1 MQDIKIKNLNYYY
14 PEMKTPALKNINL
27 EIPQGQF
34 VLIVGG
40 SGSGKSTLLRSICGL
55 IPNFYGGIYSGKI
68 YIGNKEIRQIDRRD
82 LVQRVGMVFQE
93 PESQLVMT
101 SVEEEIA
108 FGLENLELPNSLMKR
123 RIMEVTSTLA
133 LSDYL
138 NSFIPELSGGQKQKT
153 ALGAVLAMQPDII
166 LLDEP
171 TSQLDPIAGE
181 DILTMIRRLNEEN
194 GITII
199 LTEQRLERCFHLADR
214 VIVME
219 KGEIVF
225 DHCCVKEI
233 AKWAAKTKRP
243 FVPPLSKLFADIDFP
258 DIPITVK
265 EARKIIR
272 PFFDNKIDL
281 KNKYLFH
288 YKENKGN
295 PLVEVENLWF
305 TYPNG
310 KEVLK
315 DISFNIN
322 NGDFVVLMGENGG
335 GKTTLLKNLN
345 GLLKPSRG
353 KVKIMGKDIKKMA
366 VEELAYEVGYLSQ
379 DPNDYLFLPSVEEE
393 ILFTMKNLGI
403 TDDGILDE
411 IINKLQIES
420 LKNKNPRDLS
430 TGERQ
435 RVALASILVTKPK
448 ILILDEPTRGLDYEL
463 KERLGEILL
472 KLKSEGTAIFM
483 VAHDVEFAAEYAD
496 KIILLDRG
504 TIIGY
509 GNKHEMLTNSTFYS
523 PQISKLFNGM
533 VDNIVTIDEGKKI
546 LRRVI
551 EFKKNKRFDN
561 ESFMTNMGG

>member
-1 MQDIKIKNLNYYY
+1 MQDIKIKNLNYCY

-34 VLIVGG
+34 VLLVGG

-55 IPNFYGGIYSGKI
+55 IPNFYGGVYSGEI
-68 YIGNKEIRQIDRRD
+68 YIGSDEIHQINRRE
-82 LVQRVGMVFQE
+82 LTQRIGMVFQD

-101 SVEEEIA
+101 NVEEEIA
-108 FGLENLELPNSLMKR
+108 FGLENLNLPNSLMKR
-123 RIMEVTSTLA
+123 RVMEVSSA
-133 LSDYL
+133 LSLSSYL
-138 NSFIPELSGGQKQKT
+138 NNFIPELSGGQKQKT

-194 GITII
+194 GITVI

-214 VIVME
+214 ILVMD
-219 KGEIVF
+219 KGEIIF
-225 DHCCVKEI
+225 DNTSPKEI
-233 AKWAAKTKRP
+233 AKWAVKTKRS
-243 FVPPLSKLFADIDFP
+243 FVPPLSKLFAEIDFY

-265 EARKIIR
+265 EGRRIIR
-272 PFFDNKIDL
+272 DVCNNEENL
-281 KNKYLFH
+281 NNEYLFDCE
-288 YKENKGN
+288 KESSS
-295 PLVEVENLWF
+295 PVIEIENLWF

-315 DISFNIN
+315 DISFNISS
-322 NGDFVVLMGENGG
+322 GDFIVLMGENGG

-353 KVKIMGKDIKKMA
+353 KVKIMGKDTRKID
-366 VEELAYEVGYLSQ
+366 VEQIAHEVGYLSQ

-403 TDDGILDE
+403 DDDGMLDE
-411 IINKLQIES
+411 IIDRLQLRS
-420 LKNKNPRDLS
+420 LKDKNPRDLS

-435 RVALASILVTKPK
+435 RVALASILITRPK
-448 ILILDEPTRGLDYEL
+448 ILLLDEPTRGLDYEL
-463 KERLGEILL
+463 KEKLGKILL
-472 KLKSEGTAIFM
+472 ELKSEGTAIFM

-504 TIIGY
+504 SIIGF
-509 GNKHEMLTNSTFYS
+509 GDKHEMLTNSTFYS
-523 PQISKLFNGM
+523 PQISKLFYGLA
-533 VDNIVTIDEGKKI
+533 DNIVTKEEGKKI
-546 LRRVI
+546 LKAI
-551 EFKKNKRFDN
+551 MGNKNI
-561 ESFMTNMGG
+561 